1 MRDNKFIILILC
13 LIAAIYAA
21 IRVYKSERNEPNEV
35 GTDTDSPNSNN
46 MEALTA
52 HPNFSISEL
61 ACKDA
66 ARTPVPTQY
75 LSNATTLLLN
85 LQVLRNDLGTVLFI
99 NSGYRT
105 PAHNQSI
112 GGKSNS
118 AHLRAMAADIKVLG
132 VAPRTVKATI
142 ERLISEG
149 RMLQGGI
156 GLYGSFVH
164 YDIRGYKARW

>member
-1 MRDNKFIILILC
+1 MQDNKLIILVLC

-21 IRVYKSERNEPNEV
+21 FKVYKSERSEPGEV
-35 GTDTDSPNSNN
+35 GTDTDAPNSND
-46 MEALTA
+46 MENLTA

-66 ARTPVPTQY
+66 ARTPVPAQY

-85 LQVLRNDLGTVLFI
+85 LQVLRNELGVPIFI

-105 PAHNQSI
+105 PAHNANV

-118 AHLRAMAADIKVLG
+118 AHLRAMAADIKALG
-132 VAPRTVKATI
+132 LSPRTVKATI

-156 GLYGSFVH
+156 GLYSSFVH

>member
-1 MRDNKFIILILC
+1 MKDKKFIILILC

-21 IRVYKSERNEPNEV
+21 FKVYKSERSEPGEV
-35 GTDTDSPNSNN
+35 GTDADSPNNN
-46 MEALTA
+46 DMENLTA

-61 ACKDA
+61 RCKDG
-66 ARTPVPTQY
+66 TDVPAKY
-75 LSNATTLLLN
+75 MHNATTLLLN
-85 LQVLRNDLGTVLFI
+85 LQVLRNELGLPIFI

-105 PAHNQSI
+105 PAHNAKV

-156 GLYGSFVH
+156 GLYSSFVH
-164 YDIRGYKARW
+164 YDIRGYTARW